1 MGENGNSSHMEHV
14 NVVAAYKVLF
24 LNNIAKWM
32 SSSYK
37 LHMYVCV
44 FIPACIVMVFVLV
57 SKHVNCCVTLYCS
70 SLLYM
75 CGREVGAV
83 QPKRWRRVL
92 FLCVCVCLCVLG
104 CGRANMLFIIIC
116 SCCYF
121 SCCCYCLCPR
131 WQPSVGVAVATVLV
145 VVVVVVDYVVIFIA
159 LRYCCFA
166 MFDCCCCY
174 CCLCVFS
181 TNT

>member
-1 MGENGNSSHMEHV
+1 MDVH
-14 NVVAAYKVLF
+14 L
-24 LNNIAKWM
+24 LC
-32 SSSYK
+32 
-37 LHMYVCV
+37 MYVCV

-57 SKHVNCCVTLYCS
+57 SKHVNCCVTLYCRS
-70 SLLYM
+70 PLYV
-75 CGREVGAV
+75 CVREVGAV
-83 QPKRWRRVL
+83 QPKRWRRVIRL
-92 FLCVCVCLCVLG
+92 YVCLCVLG

-131 WQPSVGVAVATVLV
+131 WPPSVGVAVAPVLV
-145 VVVVVVDYVVIFIA
+145 VVVVDVVVIFIA
-159 LRYCCFA
+159 LRYCGFA
-166 MFDCCCCY
+166 MFDCCCCC